1 MKLYQDF
8 FLQSRKSTHALRI
21 MYQMHAKENLSFNS
35 EYHFDSLIYLSL
47 LSCCQCFIYLD
58 ANSSTYRMFN
68 FISNSS
74 K

>member
-8 FLQSRKSTHALRI
+8 FLQSHKSTRALKI
-21 MYQMHAKENLSFNS
+21 MCQMHAKENLSFIS
-35 EYHFDSLIYLSL
+35 EHHFDLLNYLSL
-47 LSCCQCFIYLD
+47 LSCCRCFPYLD
-58 ANSSTYRMFN
+58 ANSLAYQMFN